1 VLGLLVE
8 PVKTEIFTKEFDL
21 YDFID
26 RILFAKKLKEGD
38 VMVIASKIVSIA
50 QGRMKPISEI
60 HPTEM
65 AYALANEYQIES
77 HMAQAVLEEADIVM
91 GGVPKVIT
99 SLKNGILVA
108 FGGVDRSNV
117 PEGYLV
123 SWPSDPA
130 GTAQSIHDHIHKTKG
145 VHIGVIISDSQ
156 VVPLRAGT
164 YGVAIGIAGF
174 LGMIDQIG
182 YEDLFGKKMMVTRWN
197 IADNL
202 ASAANLV
209 MGETTENSPL
219 AIISEA
225 PIKLSDRSA
234 QHLTAMLTME
244 PSECMIFGCLKTWGS
259 DFDTPSIEIN
269 QAS

>member
-1 VLGLLVE
+1 VLKLLVE
-8 PVKTEIFTKEFDL
+8 PIKTDIITSKFDL
-21 YDFID
+21 YEFID
-26 RILFAKKLKEGD
+26 HILNNKAMKEGD
-38 VMVIASKIVSIA
+38 VMVIASKIISIA
-50 QGRMKPISEI
+50 QGRMKPINEI

-65 AYALANEYQIES
+65 AYALANEYQIDP

-91 GGVPKVIT
+91 GGVPRVIT

-123 SWPSDPA
+123 SWPVDPA
-130 GTAQSIHDHIHKTKG
+130 GTAQSIHDHIHQSKG
-145 VHIGVIISDSQ
+145 IHVGVIISDSQ

-182 YEDLFGKKMMVTRWN
+182 YEDLFGKKMVVTRWN

-209 MGETTENSPL
+209 MGETTQCSPI
-219 AIISEA
+219 AFISDA
-225 PIKLSDRSA
+225 PIELSDRPA
-234 QHLTAMLTME
+234 NHLTAMLTME
-244 PSECMIFGCLKTWGS
+244 PSECMIFGCLKSWGS
-259 DFDTPSIEIN
+259 DFDNPSIEIS
-269 QAS
+269 QIS